1 MLRQGPRR
9 LLKSPKAVV
18 YAVLVHVLVVGLIV
32 VGWQWHRTEQRRAAA
47 PPTPVQAEVVD
58 DARVRAEV
66 ERLRQ
71 EEQRK
76 QDEEAAR
83 QRALDETR
91 RRTEEAERKRQ
102 QEEARLEE
110 LKRRAAAEERRQTE
124 ARQKAEAERKRRA
137 ADAEKRKAA
146 AEAER
151 KRAAE
156 QAQAREAA
164 ERRAEAERA
173 LREQLAR
180 EELQREQALEA
191 QALAEAERYKEL
203 IRQKV
208 ERNWLRPSATA
219 QRLSCVVR
227 VRLAPGGDVLD
238 ARVVRSSGNAAFD
251 RSVENAVFKASPLP
265 VPSDGRIFEHFRE
278 LEFLF
283 SPKN

>member
-18 YAVLVHVLVVGLIV
+18 YAVLVHILLVGLIV
-32 VGWQWHRTEQRRAAA
+32 VGWQWHRTEERRTAP

-66 ERLRQ
+66 ERLKQ

-76 QDEEAAR
+76 RDEESAR
-83 QRALDETR
+83 QRALDDSR
-91 RRTEEAERKRQ
+91 RRAEEAERKRQ
-102 QEEARLEE
+102 QEEARLDE
-110 LKRRAAAEERRQTE
+110 LKKRAAAEERRQAE

-137 ADAEKRKAA
+137 TEAEQRKV

-173 LREQLAR
+173 LREQLAS
-180 EELQREQALEA
+180 EESPRQQALEA
-191 QALAEAERYKEL
+191 QALAAAERYKEL

-208 ERNWLRPSATA
+208 ERNWLRPAATA
-219 QRLSCVVR
+219 QRLSCVVG

-283 SPKN
+283 SPKR